1 MSDNVK
7 VLITF
12 IIEPDLIRKIEEVNP
27 LVEVLY
33 EPNLLGSPRYPC
45 DQHGTSIQHNSTQKK
60 RWSDLL
66 SQTEVLFGYV
76 LHTNIKELQK
86 TAPRLKWVQ
95 SPSAGVGRWVTR
107 TGFSDLEIPL
117 TTASGIHATPLAEFS
132 MMAMLWFVKDAPRMI
147 SEKERRH
154 WERYAGT
161 TLKGKT
167 VAVISLGSIGQE
179 VARLAKS
186 FGMQVIGT
194 KRSLVGIDPA
204 SLNAEHLYPRTDLK
218 PMLAQADFVVT
229 CIPHTHETEGL
240 IGEEEFA
247 AMKPGAV
254 LINVARGSILDEAAL
269 IRALNSKH
277 LSGAALDVQAKEPLP
292 PDSPLWGMSQV
303 LLSPHS
309 GSNVDSEN
317 VELVKLF
324 CDNLHRYLDGKPLR
338 NVLDKNKLY

>member
-12 IIEPDLIRKIEEVNP
+12 KLEPDLIRLIEEVDP
-27 LVEVLY
+27 LVEILY
-33 EPNLLGSPRYPC
+33 EPNLLGNPRYPC
-45 DQHGTSIQHNSTQKK
+45 DQHGTPIQHTSTQKE

-76 LHTNIKELQK
+76 LHTKLNELKK
-86 TAPRLKWVQ
+86 TAPHLKWTQ
-95 SPSAGVGRWVTR
+95 SPSAGVGQWFKR
-107 TGFSDLEIPL
+107 TGFSDLEITL

-132 MMAMLWFVKDAPRMI
+132 MMAMLWFVKDGPRMTV
-147 SEKERRH
+147 EKERRH

-186 FGMQVIGT
+186 FGMYVIGT
-194 KRSLVGIDPA
+194 KRSLEGVKPD
-204 SLNAEHLYPRTDLK
+204 SLNADNLYPVADLK
-218 PMLAQADFVVT
+218 SMLAQADFVVI

-240 IGEEEFA
+240 IGEEEIA

-254 LINVARGSILDEAAL
+254 LINIARGSIIDEAAL

-277 LSGAALDVQAKEPLP
+277 LSGAALDVQSKEPLP
-292 PDSPLWGMSQV
+292 PDSPLWGMPQV

-309 GSNVDSEN
+309 GSNVNSEN
-317 VELVKLF
+317 IELVKLF
-324 CDNLHRYLDGKPLR
+324 CDNLRRYIDGKPLR

>member
-1 MSDNVK
+1 MRPTRDS
-7 VLITF
+7 
-12 IIEPDLIRKIEEVNP
+12 
-27 LVEVLY
+27 
-33 EPNLLGSPRYPC
+33 
-45 DQHGTSIQHNSTQKK
+45 NSTYIHTEETL
-60 RWSDLL
+60 SDLL

-76 LHTNIKELQK
+76 LHTKLKELKK
-86 TAPRLKWVQ
+86 TAPRLKWMQ
-95 SPSAGVGRWVTR
+95 SPSAGVGQWFKR

-117 TTASGIHATPLAEFS
+117 TTSSGIHATPLAEFS

-147 SEKERRH
+147 VEKERRH

-186 FGMQVIGT
+186 FGMHVIGT
-194 KRSLVGIDPA
+194 KRSLVGVNPD
-204 SLNAEHLYPRTDLK
+204 SLYAEHLYPRAELK
-218 PMLAQADFVVT
+218 SMLSKADFVVI
-229 CIPHTHETEGL
+229 CIPHTHETEGM

-254 LINVARGSILDEAAL
+254 LINVARGVIIDEAAL
-269 IRALNSKH
+269 IRALNSNH
-277 LSGAALDVQAKEPLP
+277 LLGAALDVQSKEPLP
-292 PDSPLWGMSQV
+292 PDSPLWGMPQV

-309 GSNVDSEN
+309 GSNVNSEN
-317 VELVKLF
+317 FELVKLF
-324 CDNLHRYLDGKPLR
+324 CDNLRQYLDEKPLR

>member
-1 MSDNVK
+1 MSDKVK

-12 IIEPDLIRKIEEVNP
+12 IIEPDLIRKIEEVDP

-33 EPNLLGSPRYPC
+33 EPDLLGSPRYPC
-45 DQHGTSIQHNSTQKK
+45 DQHGTPVQHTPIQEK
-60 RWSDLL
+60 RWSNLL
-66 SQTEVLFGYV
+66 SQTEVFFGYV
-76 LHTNIKELQK
+76 LHTNIRELSK
-86 TAPRLKWVQ
+86 AAPRLKWVQ
-95 SPSAGVGRWVTR
+95 SPSAGVGQWFKR

-132 MMAMLWFVKDAPRMI
+132 TMAMLWFVKDVPRMFA
-147 SEKERRH
+147 EKERRH

-186 FGMQVIGT
+186 FGMHVIGT
-194 KRSLVGIDPA
+194 KRSTDGVDPA
-204 SLNAEHLYPRTDLK
+204 SLNAERLYLRTDLK
-218 PMLAQADFVVT
+218 PMLAQADFVVI
-229 CIPHTHETEGL
+229 CIPHTPETEGL
-240 IGEEEFA
+240 IGEEELA

-254 LINVARGSILDEAAL
+254 LINIARGSIVDEAAL
-269 IRALNSKH
+269 TRALNSGH

-292 PDSPLWGMSQV
+292 SDSPLWGMPQV

-324 CDNLHRYLDGKPLR
+324 CDNLRRYLDGKPLR
-338 NVLDKNKLY
+338 NVLDKNTLY